1 MSHGLLNDFIHYA
14 KSVQRPYSCDQRATA
29 EAQCHLSCQVMPRG
43 FAKPASLAV
52 IGVLLFTFKQSLH
65 SVLCSSLS
73 RHGFNGR
80 SLACS
85 GSHYFGRGHDFS
97 IKERVLKESTE
108 ADGRITVELLHHR
121 LEMVIYPLWP
131 GLRDHRRHTVSQD
144 DPSELSASHLTDGT
158 NSSRCS
164 LPCILEKSYSGPD
177 NEGQHLPSLSL
188 LSVSLPIRTVM
199 HKKRCV
205 SFQLCQTG
213 GCKLHKPRQDELQEP
228 HGNPQSSISFN
239 HPKVNLP
246 KSKYCSLTFTLPY
259 IVVS

>member
-1 MSHGLLNDFIHYA
+1 MISFIMQNQFRGPIHVI
-14 KSVQRPYSCDQRATA
+14 KEA

-43 FAKPASLAV
+43 FAKPVNLAV

-65 SVLCSSLS
+65 SVLCSSLL
-73 RHGFNGR
+73 RHRFNGR

-97 IKERVLKESTE
+97 IKERVLKEPTE

-131 GLRDHRRHTVSQD
+131 GLRDHRRHTVPQY
-144 DPSELSASHLTDGT
+144 DPSELSTSHLTDGT

-177 NEGQHLPSLSL
+177 NEGQHLPSLSSRL
-188 LSVSLPIRTVM
+188 LTSYSN
-199 HKKRCV
+199 
-205 SFQLCQTG
+205 S
-213 GCKLHKPRQDELQEP
+213 DE
-228 HGNPQSSISFN
+228 
-239 HPKVNLP
+239 
-246 KSKYCSLTFTLPY
+246 
-259 IVVS
+259 